1 MPYNWAKLSHLSRE
15 QIEALQN
22 KRLRHFF
29 KHLAPYSPYYRGLLQ
44 KNKLAF
50 DEFRTTTDLLKL
62 PFTSKADL
70 APTETDPAKPRQ
82 FILQPDE
89 RMIKK
94 FAPKSQLIK
103 MVWGKLTRKDVKRE
117 LEREFKP
124 IHMHFTTGRTA
135 LPTPFTYSEYDINQ
149 MRESSV
155 RMLDV
160 IQVDR
165 GQVGING
172 FPYSPHL
179 AFWLAY
185 NALTTLGLTSLQ
197 TGGGKVMGTQKII
210 DAIERLKGGL
220 LLFIPGYAYHMLR
233 EAVRQ
238 KRDFSSVKYVVFG
251 GERVSQGLRDK
262 TRELLTKLGAHDPKI
277 FATYAMTEGKTAWIQ
292 CTEDSGY
299 HLYPDMEYFEVIDK
313 DGNRVKDGEPGE
325 LVYTALDWRGS
336 VVLRYRTGDM
346 CPGIDYTPCPHCGRT
361 VPRIKPDIQRNCDVK
376 EFHLTKIKGEL
387 VNLNTFYPL
396 LSGIKEIE
404 EWQVTIQ
411 KKNNDPY
418 EVDEIVVEVAL
429 KTGVNFEQYKPLLH
443 KMIYSE
449 VGVGTTIRTC
459 DMPSLLQKIGMETE
473 LKDKR
478 IIDARPK

>member
-299 HLYPDMEYFEVIDK
+299 HL
-313 DGNRVKDGEPGE
+313 
-325 LVYTALDWRGS
+325 
-336 VVLRYRTGDM
+336 
-346 CPGIDYTPCPHCGRT
+346 
-361 VPRIKPDIQRNCDVK
+361 
-376 EFHLTKIKGEL
+376 
-387 VNLNTFYPL
+387 
-396 LSGIKEIE
+396 
-404 EWQVTIQ
+404 
-411 KKNNDPY
+411 
-418 EVDEIVVEVAL
+418 
-429 KTGVNFEQYKPLLH
+429 
-443 KMIYSE
+443 
-449 VGVGTTIRTC
+449 
-459 DMPSLLQKIGMETE
+459 
-473 LKDKR
+473 
-478 IIDARPK
+478 